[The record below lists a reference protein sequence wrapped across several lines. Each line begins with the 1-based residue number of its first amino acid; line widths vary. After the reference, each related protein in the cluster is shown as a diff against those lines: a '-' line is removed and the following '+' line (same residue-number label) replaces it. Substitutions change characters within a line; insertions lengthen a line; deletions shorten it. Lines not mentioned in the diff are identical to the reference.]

1 MKTAKTITHILLPLF
16 IGLIIGGAVSGNT
29 AAWVSGLVLVILDAI
44 IGITLQY
51 YLNRQET
58 KTDMQS
64 QEIAEALSQL
74 KENLANDGWNDLT
87 FEQKRQIVHN
97 DIEKAYAEIENTQ
110 APNNQS
116 KSHYS
121 SLCEVYNALKATGGN
136 FTFNKQN
143 DMAIS
148 SLVDYCK
155 TLKHS
160 PPINSFSMIDVILPL
175 YFIKDTPI
183 ILYSFQPIGGYVGE
197 IIELY
202 LIANKDKI
210 RLFTV
215 ERSYKIENLP
225 PFALCEYDGNNHINY
240 GPINL
245 DATHDKIKSI
255 IIGEPL

>member
-1 MKTAKTITHILLPLF
+1 
-16 IGLIIGGAVSGNT
+16 
-29 AAWVSGLVLVILDAI
+29 
-44 IGITLQY
+44 
-51 YLNRQET
+51 
-58 KTDMQS
+58 
-64 QEIAEALSQL
+64 
-74 KENLANDGWNDLT
+74 
-87 FEQKRQIVHN
+87 
-97 DIEKAYAEIENTQ
+97 
-110 APNNQS
+110 
-116 KSHYS
+116 
-121 SLCEVYNALKATGGN
+121 
-136 FTFNKQN
+136 
-143 DMAIS
+143 
-148 SLVDYCK
+148 
-155 TLKHS
+155 
-160 PPINSFSMIDVILPL
+160 MIDVILPL

-215 ERSYKIENLP
+215 ERSYKIGNLP